1 MQLQTVHDL
10 FIQELQDLYSAE
22 QQIISAM
29 PKMIEKT
36 SDDSLRLAFTTHL
49 DETKEQARRLEDL
62 CEDMDIDPHEKECTG
77 MKGLLNES
85 EEIMNENE
93 PSKAL
98 DLALIEAAQKVEH
111 YEIAGYGTAANYAKQ
126 MNHTKEFEA
135 LQEIL
140 QEEKKTDEK
149 LTDLAESLIDET
161 PSGM

>member
-29 PKMIEKT
+29 PKIIEKT
-36 SDDSLRLAFTTHL
+36 SDDSLRQTFITHL
-49 DETKEQARRLEDL
+49 DETKEQARKLEDL
-62 CEDMDIDPHEKECTG
+62 CEDMDVDPHEKECIG
-77 MKGLLNES
+77 MKGLLS
-85 EEIMNENE
+85 EGEEMIAEND

-126 MNHTKEFEA
+126 MNHTKEFET
-135 LQEIL
+135 LLDIL
-140 QEEKKTDEK
+140 QEEKETDEK
-149 LTDLAESLIDET
+149 LTDLAESLISEA